1 MPNWKKLIV
10 SGSDASLNSLDVV
23 SSIRI
28 SGSSALTGSTEL
40 TGSLNITGSLLV
52 TGSTAFTGSIFVSGT
67 VSGSFQGDGSGLTD
81 LTQLQYFGN
90 NPTLTSD
97 ITIPANFYSK
107 MFGPLIVNP
116 GVTLEISAVNSA
128 LIIEDAI

>member
-23 SSIRI
+23 SSIKI
-28 SGSSALTGSTEL
+28 SGSSAL

>member
-10 SGSDASLNSLDVV
+10 SGSNASLNSLDVV

-28 SGSSALTGSTEL
+28 SGSSAL

>member
-10 SGSDASLNSLDVV
+10 SGSNASLNSLDVV

-28 SGSSALTGSTEL
+28 SGSSAL

-81 LTQLQYFGN
+81 LTQLPYVGN

-97 ITIPANFYSK
+97 LTIPTNFYAK